1 MSVITQ
7 QATAIQARR
16 MRREGWLLIAAFAAG
31 LLIIVIQ
38 SVFYADLDAQLVA
51 RAAEL
56 GHRPP
61 LEEYSR
67 IQAQFAGN
75 ALVEVLGQLLFGL
88 PPFALL
94 ALAVASIRHRLQ
106 GGVAQRLGSVA
117 WWCALGALAAWIIQ
131 LYLDLS
137 VKFGPG
143 HWWPFG
149 AWFDLL
155 YSPFAFAT
163 AFFGLG
169 AVSATAL
176 VLRRQGITPWM
187 ALAALIVAA
196 LLAVANAAAA
206 IATSFAA
213 GLPPLIPLIPALML
227 GLGLMRARQA

>member
-1 MSVITQ
+1 
-7 QATAIQARR
+7 

-38 SVFYADLDAQLVA
+38 SVFYAELDAQLVA

-75 ALVEVLGQLLFGL
+75 VLVEVLGQLLLGL

-94 ALAVASIRHRLQ
+94 TLAVACIRHTLQ
-106 GGVAQRLGSVA
+106 GGAARHLGSVA
-117 WWCALGALAAWIIQ
+117 WWCALGALAAWITQ

-143 HWWPFG
+143 HWWPLG

-163 AFFGLG
+163 AFLGLG
-169 AVSATAL
+169 AVIFTAL
-176 VLRRQGITPWM
+176 ALRRQGITPRI

-206 IATSFAA
+206 IATGFAD
-213 GLPPLIPLIPALML
+213 GLPPLIPLIPALIL
-227 GLGLMRARQA
+227 GLGLIRARQA

>member
-1 MSVITQ
+1 V
-7 QATAIQARR
+7 
-16 MRREGWLLIAAFAAG
+16 RREGWLLIAAFAAG

-38 SVFYADLDAQLVA
+38 SVFYAELDAQLGA

-75 ALVEVLGQLLFGL
+75 VLVEVLGQLLLGL

-94 ALAVASIRHRLQ
+94 ALAAARIRHMLQ
-106 GGVAQRLGSVA
+106 GGAARRLSSVA
-117 WWCALGALAAWIIQ
+117 WWCALGALAAWIVQ

-143 HWWPFG
+143 HWWPLG

-163 AFFGLG
+163 AFLGLG

-176 VLRRQGITPWM
+176 ALRRQRIASRM

-196 LLAVANAAAA
+196 LLAVANAVVA
-206 IATSFAA
+206 IATGFAF

-227 GLGLMRARQA
+227 GLGLLRARQA